1 MSAAHTTS
9 RRRFAAGAALA
20 GLLVASAPAANT
32 ASARLDPAPTTTA
45 RPAPAQPAY
54 LTVAWG
60 RSLWAHGCNPTA
72 QTEPG
77 VRTLEQDAQDLRQA
91 GLAGVGG
98 VVIERTSSTRT
109 CSRGVTTTTWADL
122 GRLRDRYG
130 WSFVSQGMTYTD
142 MTLMTT
148 DAQRFRET
156 GATLPI
162 LARRGHRQA
171 WGAFLYADDKQD
183 LPAQQMVARYFA
195 FGRLYTLTPAF
206 NTRSAV
212 TTFPYSMITY
222 TPLGGK
228 CNNPALP
235 CYTIKVRNDRRT
247 SPPADVLAALN
258 PAGGQWSVMQLFRL
272 VEGRSGTLGQ
282 ANAWD
287 CTSADWQDR
296 WSGIPEN
303 YCRNTLLDV
312 LAQRDRSVVNV
323 TPAQVAKR
331 WGRSPSG

>member
-1 MSAAHTTS
+1 MATRIASP
-9 RRRFAAGAALA
+9 RRWIVIVVT
-20 GLLVASAPAANT
+20 LVALLSVSALPT
-32 ASARLDPAPTTTA
+32 ASARPDRA
-45 RPAPAQPAY
+45 PAY
-54 LTVAWG
+54 LTFAWG

-72 QTEPG
+72 PTAPG
-77 VRTLEQDAQDLRQA
+77 VRTLEQDAQDLRRV

-98 VVIERTSSTRT
+98 VVIDRTRTTRT
-109 CSRGVTTTTWADL
+109 CMRGVTTTSWADL
-122 GRLRDRYG
+122 SRLRDRYG
-130 WSFVSQGMTYTD
+130 WSFVSQGMTYAD
-142 MTLMTT
+142 MTLMST
-148 DAQRFRET
+148 DEQRFQET

-162 LARRGHRQA
+162 LANRGHRQA

-206 NTRSAV
+206 NTRSAA

-222 TPLGGK
+222 TPLGGR

-258 PAGGQWSVMQLFRL
+258 PTAGQWSVIQMFRL

-287 CTSADWQDR
+287 CTSADWRDR

-303 YCRNTLLDV
+303 YCRNTLVSV
-312 LAQRDRSVVNV
+312 LAKRNRSVVNV
-323 TPAQVAKR
+323 TPAQLAGI
-331 WGRSPSG
+331 WGRTPSG